1 MQAIAAWLV
10 ARPQNA
16 VLGLAASFFLPFA
29 QIFSGAVMTLVT
41 LNGGLRMALLTGV
54 IAGGVLVTVGLITQ
68 VPVPETAMNAVTMWL
83 PVALLAAVVRAT
95 RSLTLALQVS
105 VILALAATLVF
116 HAAVGDP
123 EAFWLAVLAQAA
135 SVFSDAGLQEQA
147 DLLDS
152 QRELIAPQMT
162 ALSVIA
168 VWSLMV
174 AVLAVGYWIFQFLPG
189 CKAAYGRF
197 CDLNFGRV
205 LATAMAIGS
214 LAALVVDW
222 AWIENFAFVA
232 FVIFWLQGLAIVH
245 WLHVNGPLPILAL
258 VVIYV
263 MLPVLNALLLMGLA
277 VLGYTDAWFD
287 FRSRAGNKEVR

>member
-1 MQAIAAWLV
+1 LV

-16 VLGLAASFFLPFA
+16 VLGLAASFFLPFS

-41 LNGGLRMALLTGV
+41 LNGGLRMALLTGA
-54 IAGGVLVTVGLITQ
+54 IAGGVLVTVDLITQ
-68 VPVPETAMNAVTMWL
+68 VPAADTAMNAVTMWL
-83 PVALLAAVVRAT
+83 PVALLAAVVRTT
-95 RSLTLALQVS
+95 RSLTLALQFS
-105 VILALAATLVF
+105 VILALVGTLAF
-116 HAAVGDP
+116 HVAVGDP
-123 EAFWLAVLAQAA
+123 EAFWLTVLAQVA

-147 DLLDS
+147 DLLDA

-168 VWSLMV
+168 VWSLM
-174 AVLAVGYWIFQFLPG
+174 ATVLAVGYWIYQFLPG
-189 CKAAYGRF
+189 RKAAYGRF

-205 LATAMAIGS
+205 LATAMAVGS
-214 LAALVVDW
+214 LAALVVDS

-232 FVIFWLQGLAIVH
+232 FVIFWLQGLAIMH

-287 FRSRAGNKEVR
+287 FRSRAGNKEAR

>member
-16 VLGLAASFFLPFA
+16 VLGLAASFFLPFS

-41 LNGGLRMALLTGV
+41 LNGGLRMALLTGA

-68 VPVPETAMNAVTMWL
+68 VPVADTAMNAVTMWL
-83 PVALLAAVVRAT
+83 PVALLAAVVRTT
-95 RSLTLALQVS
+95 RSLTLALQCS
-105 VILALAATLVF
+105 VILALVGTLAF
-116 HAAVGDP
+116 HVAVGDP
-123 EAFWLAVLAQAA
+123 EAFWLTVLTQVA

-147 DLLDS
+147 DLLDA
-152 QRELIAPQMT
+152 QRQLIAPQMT

-168 VWSLMV
+168 VWSLM
-174 AVLAVGYWIFQFLPG
+174 ATVLVVGYWIYQFLPG
-189 CKAAYGRF
+189 RKAAYGRF

-205 LATAMAIGS
+205 LATAMAVGS

-232 FVIFWLQGLAIVH
+232 FVIFWLQGLAIMH

-287 FRSRAGNKEVR
+287 FRSRAGNKEAR